1 MDVPIPV
8 ESNADGNAASHW
20 VRRRPR
26 RLPPQAASRTRE
38 AQASLL
44 SSAASKERPSASRV
58 DFGRHRSAA
67 SPESRRGRRR
77 TQCAA
82 SRFMLAGALAHRA
95 WGTLGLLAL
104 VALTACA
111 PPPDV
116 PTTST
121 TAATTTALW
130 LFDEPAGLYPSH
142 TLDDMSDN
150 DMVLTLGLGAQ
161 VVPGRYGNALLL
173 APLDPPLDV
182 PPAEEKPGEFGLAR
196 LPIPEGRTVEP
207 LSWFTADYAALMTSG
222 ENHLRKQVGFK
233 NPTTSGLNLGDF
245 DWTVEFWHSP
255 GGPPAEAPGDAG
267 GSGPGRAPGGSPGG
281 APGSAASSASSS
293 ASAAAAPSPSGDPP
307 AAAEAVVFEIGTG
320 PRGENDIVTQLKWSA
335 DRSRF
340 VFVNQPSGAAIE
352 IPTAA
357 PAPPGASPA
366 DAESAGA
373 ASTGDWRHYAFAYD
387 SAADQL
393 SHYVDSALQP
403 QPPPAALEELPAG
416 DEAYFTL
423 ASDGLFTRP
432 LTGLLDEFRVSRG
445 LVYTADFA
453 PDAGGDAG
461 APSFGPP
468 GTFATAPAPLELTQG
483 PPLLFADASTTST
496 VSASP
501 SSTAAASTAAAS
513 TAAASTA
520 AASTADASEP
530 LDLGARKHLFIDG
543 AILASSGDTKFVVN
557 PPKRAERVIDN
568 IQGTFRK
575 HLTVIEGDDGVIRIY
590 NSVEEDHLAVYTST
604 DGVHFDR
611 PDQGRGEINGHRN
624 IVIPDMVGGLGN
636 PFRDPHGPPEERWK
650 YLTDYQRRGIYLY
663 TSPDGYA
670 WTRRRN
676 IILPFRSGTQS
687 STFYD
692 DQRKVYVAFHRSGI
706 FHTPGGATQRSSVVT
721 EHEDLRVTQP
731 FTPLTQQEYLD
742 LRAEYP
748 LRDPLPWWVD
758 NGPLTPGGFGMEY
771 PHLFDPTS
779 EDPAGVD
786 FYLTK
791 AIKYPYAPDTYL
803 AFPVGYFHYYGDGP
817 EARTVLGLEERG
829 LGSGPLESQVAV
841 SRNGLDW
848 ERHPE
853 PAYVGIGRHE
863 GRDVVTA
870 YIAQGMVRRGEELWQ
885 YYFGETH
892 YHSPHTEDPDGRGV
906 YRLVQRLDGFI
917 SLDSPYGRETTAIT
931 RPLVFTGDRL
941 QLNVDTD
948 AVGYVQVGFLDE
960 RGQSIEGY
968 TVDDCVY
975 VNGDFIAKEVD
986 WLETGADLSPL
997 VGKTVQVVLRMR
1009 GAKLYAM
1016 QFAEGG

>member
-1 MDVPIPV
+1 MDAPISVENSAHGDALSLGARVFRPAAAGGGV
-8 ESNADGNAASHW
+8 ES
-20 VRRRPR
+20 
-26 RLPPQAASRTRE
+26 PPAKPATI
-38 AQASLL
+38 
-44 SSAASKERPSASRV
+44 SSPA
-58 DFGRHRSAA
+58 
-67 SPESRRGRRR
+67 
-77 TQCAA
+77 CAA
-82 SRFMLAGALAHRA
+82 SRLRPAGGSEDPRTQRTTAGVAGFSTAALMVVALA
-95 WGTLGLLAL
+95 
-104 VALTACA
+104 ACT
-111 PPPDV
+111 PSPDA
-116 PTTST
+116 T
-121 TAATTTALW
+121 TAPDAADTTTTALW

-150 DMVLTLGLGAQ
+150 DMVLTLGLGGQ

-173 APLDPPLDV
+173 APLDPPLEV

-196 LPIPEGRTVEP
+196 LPVPEGRTVEP
-207 LSWFTADYAALMTSG
+207 LSWFTAHYAALMTSG

-233 NPTTSGLNLGDF
+233 NPTNSALNLGDF

-255 GGPPAEAPGDAG
+255 GGAPGDA
-267 GSGPGRAPGGSPGG
+267 
-281 APGSAASSASSS
+281 
-293 ASAAAAPSPSGDPP
+293 P
-307 AAAEAVVFEIGTG
+307 AEAEAVVFEIGTG
-320 PRGENDIVTQLKWSA
+320 PRGENDIVTRLTWSA

-340 VFVNQPSGAAIE
+340 VLVNQPSGAAIE

-357 PAPPGASPA
+357 PAPAQVAPA
-366 DAESAGA
+366 DAASAGA
-373 ASTGDWRHYAFAYD
+373 APAADWRHYAFTYD
-387 SAADQL
+387 AATNQL
-393 SHYVDSALQP
+393 THYVDGTAQP
-403 QPPPAALEELPAG
+403 QPEPQPQQPAAALQALPAG
-416 DEAYFTL
+416 DEAYFIL

-445 LVYTADFA
+445 LVYTADLA
-453 PDAGGDAG
+453 PDAGGGAG
-461 APSFGPP
+461 APSFEAPA
-468 GTFATAPAPLELTQG
+468 TFATAPEPLALTQG
-483 PPLLFADASTTST
+483 PPLLFASDFTQDSTGDSTNASTGDST
-496 VSASP
+496 NSP
-501 SSTAAASTAAAS
+501 
-513 TAAASTA
+513 A
-520 AASTADASEP
+520 AASTADSSPAP
-530 LDLGARKHLFIDG
+530 LNLGTRKHLFIDG
-543 AILASSGDTKFVVN
+543 AILASSGDTRFVVN

-568 IQGTFRK
+568 IKGTFRK
-575 HLTVIEGDDGVIRIY
+575 HLTVIEDDAGVIRIY

-624 IVIPDMVGGLGN
+624 IVIPDMVGGLGS
-636 PFRDPHGPPEERWK
+636 PFRDPHGPPEEHWK
-650 YLTDYQRRGIYLY
+650 YLTDYQRRGLYLY
-663 TSPDGYA
+663 TSPDGYD

-692 DQRKVYVAFHRSGI
+692 DQRQVYVAFHRSGI

-721 EHEDLRVTQP
+721 EHEDLRTTQP
-731 FTPLTQQEYLD
+731 FVPLTQQEYLD
-742 LRAEYP
+742 LRGEYP

-771 PHLFDPTS
+771 PHLFDPIA

-791 AIKYPYAPDTYL
+791 AIKYPHAPDTYL

-848 ERHPE
+848 KRHPE
-853 PAYVGIGRHE
+853 PAYVGIGRHQ

-917 SLDSPYGRETTAIT
+917 SLDSPYGHETTAIT
-931 RPLVFTGDRL
+931 RPLTFTGNRL
-941 QLNVDTD
+941 ELNVDTD
-948 AVGYVQVGFLDE
+948 AVGYLQVGFLDE
-960 RGQSIEGY
+960 RGREIDGY

-986 WLETGADLSPL
+986 WLEAGADLSPL
-997 VGKTVQVVLRMR
+997 VGRTVQVVFRMR

-1016 QFAEGG
+1016 QFVEGG

>member
-1 MDVPIPV
+1 MRALFSTAIPV
-8 ESNADGNAASHW
+8 VLLLAA
-20 VRRRPR
+20 
-26 RLPPQAASRTRE
+26 AACT
-38 AQASLL
+38 
-44 SSAASKERPSASRV
+44 SAP
-58 DFGRHRSAA
+58 DA
-67 SPESRRGRRR
+67 SPPAVE
-77 TQCAA
+77 
-82 SRFMLAGALAHRA
+82 
-95 WGTLGLLAL
+95 
-104 VALTACA
+104 
-111 PPPDV
+111 
-116 PTTST
+116 
-121 TAATTTALW
+121 TTALW

-207 LSWFTADYAALMTSG
+207 LSWFTAHYAALMTSG

-233 NPTTSGLNLGDF
+233 NPTTSDLNLGDF

-255 GGPPAEAPGDAG
+255 GDA
-267 GSGPGRAPGGSPGG
+267 
-281 APGSAASSASSS
+281 
-293 ASAAAAPSPSGDPP
+293 P
-307 AAAEAVVFEIGTG
+307 AAGEAVVFEIGTG
-320 PRGENDIVTQLKWSA
+320 PRGENDIVTRLTWSA
-335 DRSRF
+335 DRSSF
-340 VFVNQPSGAAIE
+340 VLINQPSGAAIE

-357 PAPPGASPA
+357 PVPAQVAPA
-366 DAESAGA
+366 DAASAGA
-373 ASTGDWRHYAFAYD
+373 APTADWRHYAFTYD
-387 SAADQL
+387 STTNQL
-393 SHYVDSALQP
+393 THYVDGTAQP
-403 QPPPAALEELPAG
+403 QPPTAALEALPAG
-416 DEAYFTL
+416 DEAYFIL
-423 ASDGLFTRP
+423 ASDGLFTRR

-445 LVYTADFA
+445 LVYVADFA

-461 APSFGPP
+461 APSFEPP
-468 GTFATAPAPLELTQG
+468 GTFATAPEPLELTQG
-483 PPLLFADASTTST
+483 PPLLFAADFTDASTAGDST
-496 VSASP
+496 N
-501 SSTAAASTAAAS
+501 ASTGRG
-513 TAAASTA
+513 
-520 AASTADASEP
+520 ASTADASAP
-530 LDLGARKHLFIDG
+530 LNLGTRKHLFIDG
-543 AILASSGDTKFVVN
+543 AILASSGDTEFVVN

-568 IQGTFRK
+568 IRGTFRK

-590 NSVEEDHLAVYTST
+590 NSVEDDHLAVYTST

-624 IVIPDMVGGLGN
+624 IVIPDMVGGLGS
-636 PFRDPHGPPEERWK
+636 PFRDPHGPPEEHWK
-650 YLTDYQRRGIYLY
+650 YLTDYQRRGLYLY
-663 TSPDGYA
+663 TSPDGYD

-692 DQRKVYVAFHRSGI
+692 DQRQVYVAFHRSGI

-731 FTPLTQQEYLD
+731 FVPLTQQEYLD
-742 LRAEYP
+742 LRVEYP

-771 PHLFDPTS
+771 PHLFDPTA

-848 ERHPE
+848 KRHPE
-853 PAYVGIGRHE
+853 PAYVGIGLHE

-917 SLDSPYGRETTAIT
+917 SLDSPYGHETTAIT
-931 RPLVFTGDRL
+931 RPLTFTGNRL
-941 QLNVDTD
+941 QINVDTD
-948 AVGYVQVGFLDE
+948 AVGYLQVGFLDE
-960 RGQSIEGY
+960 RGRPIEGY

-975 VNGDFIAKEVD
+975 VNGDFIAKDVD
-986 WLETGADLSPL
+986 WLGTGADLSPL
-997 VGKTVQVVLRMR
+997 VGRTVQVVFRMR

-1016 QFAEGG
+1016 QFVEGG

>member
-1 MDVPIPV
+1 MDAPIPV
-8 ESNADGNAASHW
+8 ENSASGNAASHW

-26 RLPPQAASRTRE
+26 RLPPQAASKTRE
-38 AQASLL
+38 ARASLL

-77 TQCAA
+77 TQCA
-82 SRFMLAGALAHRA
+82 HPV
-95 WGTLGLLAL
+95 WGTLGLLAI
-104 VALTACA
+104 VALTACTPA
-111 PPPDV
+111 PDA
-116 PTTST
+116 PTT
-121 TAATTTALW
+121 TATPSPTTTTALW

-207 LSWFTADYAALMTSG
+207 LSWFTAHYAALMTSG

-233 NPTTSGLNLGDF
+233 NPTTSALNLGDF

-255 GGPPAEAPGDAG
+255 GD
-267 GSGPGRAPGGSPGG
+267 
-281 APGSAASSASSS
+281 
-293 ASAAAAPSPSGDPP
+293 ASAT
-307 AAAEAVVFEIGTG
+307 AEAVVFEIGTG
-320 PRGENDIVTQLKWSA
+320 PRGENDIVTRLTWSA
-335 DRSRF
+335 DRSSF
-340 VFVNQPSGAAIE
+340 VFANQPAVTTIS
-352 IPTAA
+352 IPTQ
-357 PAPPGASPA
+357 PPT
-366 DAESAGA
+366 D
-373 ASTGDWRHYAFAYD
+373 DWHHYAFTYD
-387 SAADQL
+387 AATKQL
-393 SHYVDSALQP
+393 THYVDGTLQP
-403 QPPPAALEELPAG
+403 QPRPQSEQPPAALQALPAG
-416 DEAYFTL
+416 DEAYFIL
-423 ASDGLFTRP
+423 ASDGLFSRP
-432 LTGLLDEFRVSRG
+432 LTGVLDEFRVSRG

-453 PDAGGDAG
+453 PDAGEGAG
-461 APSFGPP
+461 APSFEPP
-468 GTFATAPAPLELTQG
+468 GTFAKAPAPLELTQG
-483 PPLLFADASTTST
+483 PPLLFADASTAT
-496 VSASP
+496 V
-501 SSTAAASTAAAS
+501 
-513 TAAASTA
+513 
-520 AASTADASEP
+520 STADASTDVSTADASTNYSPAP
-530 LDLGARKHLFIDG
+530 LDLGTRKHVFIDG
-543 AILASSGDTKFVVN
+543 AILASAGDTRFVVN

-568 IQGTFRK
+568 IKGTFRK
-575 HLTVIEGDDGVIRIY
+575 HLTVIEDDDGVIRIY

-624 IVIPDMVGGLGN
+624 IVIPDMVGGLGS
-636 PFRDPHGPPEERWK
+636 PFRDPHGPPEEHWK
-650 YLTDYQRRGIYLY
+650 YLTDYQRRGLYLY
-663 TSPDGYA
+663 TSPDGYD

-692 DQRKVYVAFHRSGI
+692 DQRQVYVAFHRSGI

-721 EHEDLRVTQP
+721 EHEDLRTTQP
-731 FTPLTQQEYLD
+731 FNPLTQQEYLD

-771 PHLFDPTS
+771 PHLFDPTPD
-779 EDPAGVD
+779 DPAGVD

-848 ERHPE
+848 KRHPE

-892 YHSPHTEDPDGRGV
+892 YHSPHTEDPDGRSV

-917 SLDSPYGRETTAIT
+917 SLDSPYGRETTSIT
-931 RPLVFTGDRL
+931 RPLTFTGNRL

-948 AVGYVQVGFLDE
+948 AVGYLQVGFLDE
-960 RGQSIEGY
+960 RGQPIEGY

-997 VGKTVQVVLRMR
+997 VGRTVQVVFRMR

-1016 QFAEGG
+1016 QFVEGG

>member
-1 MDVPIPV
+1 MRALFSTAIPAV
-8 ESNADGNAASHW
+8 
-20 VRRRPR
+20 
-26 RLPPQAASRTRE
+26 
-38 AQASLL
+38 LL
-44 SSAASKERPSASRV
+44 
-58 DFGRHRSAA
+58 
-67 SPESRRGRRR
+67 
-77 TQCAA
+77 
-82 SRFMLAGALAHRA
+82 
-95 WGTLGLLAL
+95 
-104 VALTACA
+104 ALTACTA
-111 PPPDV
+111 PPD
-116 PTTST
+116 
-121 TAATTTALW
+121 TAPAAVETTALW

-196 LPIPEGRTVEP
+196 LPIPEGRTIEP
-207 LSWFTADYAALMTSG
+207 LSWFTAHYAALMTSG

-233 NPTTSGLNLGDF
+233 NPTTSALNLGDF

-255 GGPPAEAPGDAG
+255 GDAP
-267 GSGPGRAPGGSPGG
+267 
-281 APGSAASSASSS
+281 
-293 ASAAAAPSPSGDPP
+293 AAPS
-307 AAAEAVVFEIGTG
+307 EALVFEIGTG
-320 PRGENDIVTQLKWSA
+320 PRGENDIVTQLRWSA
-335 DRSRF
+335 DRSHF
-340 VFVNQPSGAAIE
+340 VLVNQPSGAAIE
-352 IPTAA
+352 IPTAGPA
-357 PAPPGASPA
+357 PAQVPPA
-366 DAESAGA
+366 DAASAGEA
-373 ASTGDWRHYAFAYD
+373 PAHDWRHYAFTYD
-387 SAADQL
+387 STTNQL
-393 SHYVDSALQP
+393 THYVDGTAQP
-403 QPPPAALEELPAG
+403 QSDPPAALQALPAG
-416 DEAYFTL
+416 DEAYFIL

-453 PDAGGDAG
+453 PDAGGGAG
-461 APSFGPP
+461 APSFEPP
-468 GTFATAPAPLELTQG
+468 ATFATAPEPLELTKG
-483 PPLLFADASTTST
+483 PPLLFASDFTQDSTGDSTNASTGDST
-496 VSASP
+496 N
-501 SSTAAASTAAAS
+501 SSTDD
-513 TAAASTA
+513 
-520 AASTADASEP
+520 STADASKP
-530 LDLGARKHLFIDG
+530 LNLGTRKHVFIDG

-568 IQGTFRK
+568 IKGTFRK

-624 IVIPDMVGGLGN
+624 IVIPDMVGGLGS

-650 YLTDYQRRGIYLY
+650 YLTDYQRRGLYLY
-663 TSPDGYA
+663 TSPDGYD

-692 DQRKVYVAFHRSGI
+692 DQRQVYVAFHRSGI

-721 EHEDLRVTQP
+721 EHEDLRTTQP
-731 FTPLTQQEYLD
+731 FVPLTQQEYLD

-771 PHLFDPTS
+771 PHLFDPTA

-848 ERHPE
+848 KRYPE
-853 PAYVGIGRHE
+853 PAYVGIGRHQ

-917 SLDSPYGRETTAIT
+917 SLDSPYGHETTAIT
-931 RPLVFTGDRL
+931 RPLTFTGDRL

-948 AVGYVQVGFLDE
+948 AVGYLQVGFLDE
-960 RGQSIEGY
+960 RGRPIEGY

-986 WLETGADLSPL
+986 WLETGGDLSPL
-997 VGKTVQVVLRMR
+997 VGRTVQVVFRMR

-1016 QFAEGG
+1016 QFVEGG

>member
-1 MDVPIPV
+1 MDAPIPV
-8 ESNADGNAASHW
+8 EKGPPGNGRSLGA
-20 VRRRPR
+20 
-26 RLPPQAASRTRE
+26 RTFR
-38 AQASLL
+38 
-44 SSAASKERPSASRV
+44 SAAAEGGGDNVAGLRPAAAF
-58 DFGRHRSAA
+58 FGLRRFAA
-67 SPESRRGRRR
+67 SPESGPEGPR
-77 TQCAA
+77 TQRTAPV
-82 SRFMLAGALAHRA
+82 RAGFSTAVPTALLIALA
-95 WGTLGLLAL
+95 
-104 VALTACA
+104 ACGPA
-111 PPPDV
+111 PDA
-116 PTTST
+116 TIASDADAT
-121 TAATTTALW
+121 TTTALW

-161 VVPGRYGNALLL
+161 VVAGRYGNALLL
-173 APLDPPLDV
+173 APLDPPLEV

-207 LSWFTADYAALMTSG
+207 LSWFTAHYAALMTSG

-233 NPTTSGLNLGDF
+233 NPTTSALNLGDF

-255 GGPPAEAPGDAG
+255 GG
-267 GSGPGRAPGGSPGG
+267 
-281 APGSAASSASSS
+281 
-293 ASAAAAPSPSGDPP
+293 APSAG
-307 AAAEAVVFEIGTG
+307 EAVVFEIGTG
-320 PRGENDIVTQLKWSA
+320 PRGENDIVTRLTWSA

-340 VFVNQPSGAAIE
+340 VLANQPAVTTIT
-352 IPTAA
+352 IPTQ
-357 PAPPGASPA
+357 PP
-366 DAESAGA
+366 
-373 ASTGDWRHYAFAYD
+373 TGDWHHYAFTYD
-387 SAADQL
+387 STTNQL
-393 SHYVDSALQP
+393 AHYVDGTAQHQP
-403 QPPPAALEELPAG
+403 QPPAAALEALPAG
-416 DEAYFTL
+416 DEAYFIL

-453 PDAGGDAG
+453 PDAGGEAG
-461 APSFGPP
+461 APSFDPP
-468 GTFATAPAPLELTQG
+468 ATFATTPEPIELTKG
-483 PPLLFADASTTST
+483 PPLLFASDFTQDSTGDSTDASTGDSTNSSADTST
-496 VSASP
+496 TTDDPKA
-501 SSTAAASTAAAS
+501 
-513 TAAASTA
+513 
-520 AASTADASEP
+520 P
-530 LDLGARKHLFIDG
+530 LNLGTRKHLFIDG

-557 PPKRAERVIDN
+557 PPKRAERVIDD
-568 IQGTFRK
+568 IKGTFRK
-575 HLTVIEGDDGVIRIY
+575 HLTVIEGDYGVIRIY

-624 IVIPDMVGGLGN
+624 IVIPDMVGGLGS
-636 PFRDPHGPPEERWK
+636 PFRDPHGPPEEHWK
-650 YLTDYQRRGIYLY
+650 YLTDYQRRGLYLY
-663 TSPDGYA
+663 TSPDGYD

-692 DQRKVYVAFHRSGI
+692 DQRQVYVAFHRSGI

-731 FTPLTQQEYLD
+731 FVPLTQQEYLD

-771 PHLFDPTS
+771 PHLFDPTPD
-779 EDPAGVD
+779 DPAGVD

-848 ERHPE
+848 KRYPE
-853 PAYVGIGRHE
+853 PAYVGIGRHQ

-931 RPLVFTGDRL
+931 RPLTFTGNRL

-960 RGQSIEGY
+960 RGRPVEGY

-986 WLETGADLSPL
+986 WLETGADLGPL
-997 VGKTVQVVLRMR
+997 AGKTVQVVLRMR

-1016 QFAEGG
+1016 QFVEGG

>member
-1 MDVPIPV
+1 M
-8 ESNADGNAASHW
+8 W
-20 VRRRPR
+20 
-26 RLPPQAASRTRE
+26 
-38 AQASLL
+38 SL
-44 SSAASKERPSASRV
+44 
-58 DFGRHRSAA
+58 
-67 SPESRRGRRR
+67 
-77 TQCAA
+77 
-82 SRFMLAGALAHRA
+82 
-95 WGTLGLLAL
+95 L
-104 VALTACA
+104 VALAACTASPDA
-111 PPPDV
+111 TTPPDADA
-116 PTTST
+116 TT
-121 TAATTTALW
+121 TTTALW

-150 DMVLTLGLGAQ
+150 DMVLTLGLGGQ
-161 VVPGRYGNALLL
+161 VVAGRYGNALLL
-173 APLDPPLDV
+173 APLEPPLDV

-196 LPIPEGRTVEP
+196 LPVPEGRTVEP
-207 LSWFTADYAALMTSG
+207 LSWFTAHYAALMTSG

-233 NPTTSGLNLGDF
+233 NPTTSALNLGDF
-245 DWTVEFWHSP
+245 DWTVEFWH
-255 GGPPAEAPGDAG
+255 AAGDA
-267 GSGPGRAPGGSPGG
+267 
-281 APGSAASSASSS
+281 
-293 ASAAAAPSPSGDPP
+293 P
-307 AAAEAVVFEIGTG
+307 AAGEAVVFEIGTG
-320 PRGENDIVTQLKWSA
+320 PRGENDLVTRLTWSA
-335 DRSRF
+335 DRSHF
-340 VFVNQPSGAAIE
+340 VLTNQPSGAAIE
-352 IPTAA
+352 IPTVAAA
-357 PAPPGASPA
+357 PTGASPT
-366 DAESAGA
+366 DAVSPGTVPTA
-373 ASTGDWRHYAFAYD
+373 DWRHYAFTYD
-387 SAADQL
+387 SATNQL
-393 SHYVDSALQP
+393 SHYVDGTLQP
-403 QPPPAALEELPAG
+403 QPETQPPAAALEALPAG
-416 DEAYFTL
+416 DEAYFIL
-423 ASDGLFTRP
+423 ASDGLFSRP

-453 PDAGGDAG
+453 PDAGGGAG
-461 APSFGPP
+461 APSFEPP
-468 GTFATAPAPLELTQG
+468 GTFATSPEPLELTQG
-483 PPLLFADASTTST
+483 PPLLFADAD
-496 VSASP
+496 SP
-501 SSTAAASTAAAS
+501 A
-513 TAAASTA
+513 
-520 AASTADASEP
+520 P
-530 LDLGARKHLFIDG
+530 LNLGTRKHLFIDG
-543 AILASSGDTKFVVN
+543 AILASSGDTEFVVN

-568 IQGTFRK
+568 IKGTFRK
-575 HLTVIEGDDGVIRIY
+575 HLTVIEDEDGVIRIY

-624 IVIPDMVGGLGN
+624 IVIPDMVGGLGS

-663 TSPDGYA
+663 TSPDGYN

-687 STFYD
+687 ATFYD
-692 DQRKVYVAFHRSGI
+692 DQRQVYVAFHRSGI

-731 FTPLTQQEYLD
+731 FEPLTQQDYVD

-791 AIKYPYAPDTYL
+791 AIKYAYAPDTYL

-817 EARTVLGLEERG
+817 EARTVLGLEARG

-848 ERHPE
+848 KRHPE

-931 RPLVFTGDRL
+931 RPLTFTGNRL

-960 RGQSIEGY
+960 QGQPIEGY

-986 WLETGADLSPL
+986 WLGTGADLSPL
-997 VGKTVQVVLRMR
+997 VGKTVQVVFRMR

-1016 QFAEGG
+1016 QFVEGG

>member
-1 MDVPIPV
+1 MGAPIPV
-8 ESNADGNAASHW
+8 EKGAPGNGRSLGA
-20 VRRRPR
+20 
-26 RLPPQAASRTRE
+26 RTFR
-38 AQASLL
+38 
-44 SSAASKERPSASRV
+44 SAAAGGGGDNVAGLRPAAAF
-58 DFGRHRSAA
+58 FGLRRFAA
-67 SPESRRGRRR
+67 SPESGPEGPR
-77 TQCAA
+77 TQRTSPVRAGFSTAIPAVLIIVVALAACTA
-82 SRFMLAGALAHRA
+82 SRDATTGPDAD
-95 WGTLGLLAL
+95 
-104 VALTACA
+104 A
-111 PPPDV
+111 P
-116 PTTST
+116 
-121 TAATTTALW
+121 TTTALW

-173 APLDPPLDV
+173 APLDPPLEV

-207 LSWFTADYAALMTSG
+207 LSWFTAHYAALMTSG

-233 NPTTSGLNLGDF
+233 NPTTSALNLGDF

-255 GGPPAEAPGDAG
+255 GD
-267 GSGPGRAPGGSPGG
+267 
-281 APGSAASSASSS
+281 
-293 ASAAAAPSPSGDPP
+293 APSAG
-307 AAAEAVVFEIGTG
+307 EAVVFEIGTG
-320 PRGENDIVTQLKWSA
+320 PRGENEIVTQLTWSA

-357 PAPPGASPA
+357 PAPTQAAPA
-366 DAESAGA
+366 DA
-373 ASTGDWRHYAFAYD
+373 ASTGTAPADWRHYAFTYD
-387 SAADQL
+387 SAANQL
-393 SHYVDSALQP
+393 THYVDGAAQP
-403 QPPPAALEELPAG
+403 QPPTAALEALPAG
-416 DEAYFTL
+416 DEAYFIL

-445 LVYTADFA
+445 LVYDADFA

-461 APSFGPP
+461 APSFDPP
-468 GTFATAPAPLELTQG
+468 GTFATTPEPLELTQG
-483 PPLLFADASTTST
+483 PPLLFASDFTQASTGDST
-496 VSASP
+496 NN
-501 SSTAAASTAAAS
+501 STAAT
-513 TAAASTA
+513 
-520 AASTADASEP
+520 TADSSPPP
-530 LDLGARKHLFIDG
+530 LNLGTRKHLFIDG
-543 AILASSGDTKFVVN
+543 AILASSGDTEFVVN

-568 IQGTFRK
+568 IKGTFRK

-624 IVIPDMVGGLGN
+624 IVIPDMVGGLGS
-636 PFRDPHGPPEERWK
+636 PFRDPHGPPEEHWK
-650 YLTDYQRRGIYLY
+650 YLTDYQRRGLYLY
-663 TSPDGYA
+663 TSPDGYD

-692 DQRKVYVAFHRSGI
+692 DQRQVYVAFHRSGI

-721 EHEDLRVTQP
+721 EHEDLRTTQP
-731 FTPLTQQEYLD
+731 FAPLTQQEYLD

-771 PHLFDPTS
+771 PHLFDPTAV
-779 EDPAGVD
+779 DPAGVD

-848 ERHPE
+848 KRHPE

-870 YIAQGMVRRGEELWQ
+870 YIAQGIVRRGEELWQ

-931 RPLVFTGDRL
+931 RPLTFTGNRL

-948 AVGYVQVGFLDE
+948 AVGYLQVGFLDE
-960 RGQSIEGY
+960 QGQPIEGY

-975 VNGDFIAKEVD
+975 INGDFIAKEVD

-997 VGKTVQVVLRMR
+997 VGRTVQVVFRMR

-1016 QFAEGG
+1016 QFVEGG

>member
-8 ESNADGNAASHW
+8 EKGAVAVPLGARVFRPAAAEGGFKS
-20 VRRRPR
+20 PPAKPATTS
-26 RLPPQAASRTRE
+26 LPA
-38 AQASLL
+38 
-44 SSAASKERPSASRV
+44 
-58 DFGRHRSAA
+58 
-67 SPESRRGRRR
+67 
-77 TQCAA
+77 CAA
-82 SRFMLAGALAHRA
+82 PRLRPAGGSEDPRTDPPTQRKTLVWTIAVLFVLALA
-95 WGTLGLLAL
+95 
-104 VALTACA
+104 ACA
-111 PPPDV
+111 PSSDA
-116 PTTST
+116 PTTVDT
-121 TAATTTALW
+121 TTTTALW

-196 LPIPEGRTVEP
+196 LPVPEGRTVEP
-207 LSWFTADYAALMTSG
+207 LSWFTAHYAALMTSG
-222 ENHLRKQVGFK
+222 DNHLRKQVGFK
-233 NPTTSGLNLGDF
+233 NPTTSALNLGDF

-255 GGPPAEAPGDAG
+255 GGPPSAG
-267 GSGPGRAPGGSPGG
+267 
-281 APGSAASSASSS
+281 
-293 ASAAAAPSPSGDPP
+293 
-307 AAAEAVVFEIGTG
+307 EAVVFEIGTG
-320 PRGENDIVTQLKWSA
+320 PRGENDIVTRLTWSA
-335 DRSRF
+335 DRSSF
-340 VFVNQPSGAAIE
+340 VLTNQPAVTTIA
-352 IPTAA
+352 IPTQ
-357 PAPPGASPA
+357 PPT
-366 DAESAGA
+366 AG
-373 ASTGDWRHYAFAYD
+373 WRHYAFTYD

-393 SHYVDSALQP
+393 SHYVDGALQP
-403 QPPPAALEELPAG
+403 QPAPAVLEALPAG
-416 DEAYFTL
+416 DEAYFIL
-423 ASDGLFTRP
+423 ASDGLFSRP
-432 LTGLLDEFRVSRG
+432 LTGLLDEFRVSGG
-445 LVYTADFA
+445 LVYAADFA

-461 APSFGPP
+461 APSFEPP

-483 PPLLFADASTTST
+483 PPLLFADASTADDST
-496 VSASP
+496 NDI
-501 SSTAAASTAAAS
+501 T
-513 TAAASTA
+513 
-520 AASTADASEP
+520 TADSPEP
-530 LDLGARKHLFIDG
+530 LNLGTRKHVFIDG
-543 AILASSGDTKFVVN
+543 AILASSGDTRFVVN

-568 IQGTFRK
+568 IKGTFRK

-604 DGVHFDR
+604 DGVHFER

-663 TSPDGYA
+663 TSPDGYD

-692 DQRKVYVAFHRSGI
+692 DQRQVYVAFHRSGI

-721 EHEDLRVTQP
+721 EHEDLRATQP
-731 FTPLTQQEYLD
+731 FPPLTQQEYLD
-742 LRAEYP
+742 LRAEHP

-771 PHLFDPTS
+771 PHLFDPTA

-848 ERHPE
+848 KRYPE

-906 YRLVQRLDGFI
+906 YRLVQRLDGFV

-931 RPLVFTGDRL
+931 RPLVFAGNRL

-960 RGQSIEGY
+960 QGRPIEGY

-1016 QFAEGG
+1016 QFVEGG

>member
-1 MDVPIPV
+1 MRALFSTAIPV
-8 ESNADGNAASHW
+8 
-20 VRRRPR
+20 V
-26 RLPPQAASRTRE
+26 
-38 AQASLL
+38 
-44 SSAASKERPSASRV
+44 
-58 DFGRHRSAA
+58 
-67 SPESRRGRRR
+67 
-77 TQCAA
+77 
-82 SRFMLAGALAHRA
+82 
-95 WGTLGLLAL
+95 LLA
-104 VALTACA
+104 AAACTSAPDA
-111 PPPDV
+111 PPPAV
-116 PTTST
+116 E
-121 TAATTTALW
+121 TTALW

-161 VVPGRYGNALLL
+161 IVPGRYGNALLL

-196 LPIPEGRTVEP
+196 LPVPEGRTVEP
-207 LSWFTADYAALMTSG
+207 LSWFTAHYAALMTSG

-233 NPTTSGLNLGDF
+233 NPTTSALNLGDF

-255 GGPPAEAPGDAG
+255 GDAG
-267 GSGPGRAPGGSPGG
+267 GSGPGRAPAGPGDT
-281 APGSAASSASSS
+281 P
-293 ASAAAAPSPSGDPP
+293 AAAEG
-307 AAAEAVVFEIGTG
+307 AEAVVFEIGTG
-320 PRGENDIVTQLKWSA
+320 PRGENDIVTRLTWSA

-340 VFVNQPSGAAIE
+340 VLVNQPSGAAIE

-357 PAPPGASPA
+357 AAPAQVQPTGAAP
-366 DAESAGA
+366 AGA
-373 ASTGDWRHYAFAYD
+373 APTADWCHYAFTYD
-387 SAADQL
+387 STSNQL
-393 SHYVDSALQP
+393 THYVDGTAQPRPQPQSAPPTALQ
-403 QPPPAALEELPAG
+403 ALPAG
-416 DEAYFTL
+416 DEAYFVL
-423 ASDGLFTRP
+423 GSDGLFDRP

-461 APSFGPP
+461 APSFDPP
-468 GTFATAPAPLELTQG
+468 ATFATAPAPLELTKG
-483 PPLLFADASTTST
+483 PPLLFAHDFTN
-496 VSASP
+496 
-501 SSTAAASTAAAS
+501 
-513 TAAASTA
+513 
-520 AASTADASEP
+520 ASTADASNASNDSTTDVTTTDAPEP
-530 LDLGARKHLFIDG
+530 LNLGTRKHLFIDG
-543 AILASSGDTKFVVN
+543 AILASSGDTKFIVN
-557 PPKRAERVIDN
+557 PPERAERVIDN
-568 IQGTFRK
+568 IRGTFRK

-590 NSVEEDHLAVYTST
+590 NSVEDDHLAVYTST
-604 DGVHFDR
+604 DGVRFDR

-624 IVIPDMVGGLGN
+624 IVIPDMVGGLGS
-636 PFRDPHGPPEERWK
+636 PFRDPHGPPEEHWK

-663 TSPDGYA
+663 TSPDGYD

-692 DQRKVYVAFHRSGI
+692 DQRQVYVAFHRSGI

-731 FTPLTQQEYLD
+731 FEPLTQQEYLD

-771 PHLFDPTS
+771 PHLFDPTA

-848 ERHPE
+848 RRYPE

-892 YHSPHTEDPDGRGV
+892 YHSPHTEDPDGCGV

-931 RPLVFTGDRL
+931 RPLTFAGNRL

-948 AVGYVQVGFLDE
+948 AVGYLQVGFLDE
-960 RGQSIEGY
+960 RGRPIEGY

-986 WLETGADLSPL
+986 WLEAGADLSAL
-997 VGKTVQVVLRMR
+997 VGRTVQVVFRMR

-1016 QFAEGG
+1016 QFVEGG